1 MSDYRIALTGTPVEN
16 NVGELWSV
24 MEFLNPGF
32 LGTREQFRRN
42 YFLPIQTNRDNDAA
56 NHLKRLTS
64 PFLLRRLKTDTK
76 IIADLP
82 EKFENKVYCTLTRE
96 QVEMYQQVLKDAHSK
111 IEFADGMARRGAI
124 LATLSKLKQ
133 VCNHPAHFL
142 GDGSPVVD
150 RSGKLTRLTEMMD
163 EVLMSGDRALVF
175 TQFTEMGGILQK
187 HLQDSFGDEVLYLH
201 GGTSMRQREMMVE
214 RFQKSPNGPRVF
226 ILSLKAGGTGLNLT
240 RANHVFHYDR
250 WWNPAVEDQA
260 TDRAFRIGQLRNVQV
275 HKYLCVGTLEER
287 IDEMIESKK
296 SIVNEVIGTGE
307 GWITELSNEELKNVF
322 ALSAEA
328 LDE

>member
-1 MSDYRIALTGTPVEN
+1 MV
-16 NVGELWSV
+16 
-24 MEFLNPGF
+24 
-32 LGTREQFRRN
+32 
-42 YFLPIQTNRDNDAA
+42 
-56 NHLKRLTS
+56 
-64 PFLLRRLKTDTK
+64 
-76 IIADLP
+76 
-82 EKFENKVYCTLTRE
+82 
-96 QVEMYQQVLKDAHSK
+96 
-111 IEFADGMARRGAI
+111 
-124 LATLSKLKQ
+124 
-133 VCNHPAHFL
+133 
-142 GDGSPVVD
+142 
-150 RSGKLTRLTEMMD
+150 D
-163 EVLMSGDRALVF
+163 EVLTTGDRALVF
-175 TQFTEMGGILQK
+175 TQFTEMGSILQK

-201 GGTSMRQREMMVE
+201 GGTPMRQREMMVE
-214 RFQKSPNGPRVF
+214 RFQKSPNGPRLF

-275 HKYLCVGTLEER
+275 HKFLCVGTLEER

-307 GWITELSNEELKNVF
+307 GWITELSNEELKSVF

>member
-1 MSDYRIALTGTPVEN
+1 M
-16 NVGELWSV
+16 
-24 MEFLNPGF
+24 
-32 LGTREQFRRN
+32 
-42 YFLPIQTNRDNDAA
+42 
-56 NHLKRLTS
+56 
-64 PFLLRRLKTDTK
+64 
-76 IIADLP
+76 
-82 EKFENKVYCTLTRE
+82 
-96 QVEMYQQVLKDAHSK
+96 
-111 IEFADGMARRGAI
+111 
-124 LATLSKLKQ
+124 
-133 VCNHPAHFL
+133 
-142 GDGSPVVD
+142 
-150 RSGKLTRLTEMMD
+150 
-163 EVLMSGDRALVF
+163 
-175 TQFTEMGGILQK
+175 
-187 HLQDSFGDEVLYLH
+187 
-201 GGTSMRQREMMVE
+201 
-214 RFQKSPNGPRVF
+214 F